1 MNHPVT
7 NGAKQGCITFV
18 RVGVVLP
25 AGIEQSATRNLT
37 SPHRL

>member
-18 RVGVVLP
+18 QVGMVLP
-25 AGIEQSATRNLT
+25 ESVEQIATRNLT
-37 SPHRL
+37 FPHRL